1 MKKKRFTIS
10 MKIRIFVVTAVFI
23 VSMSIGL
30 ISYYIGIDR
39 IDNYIKRMTFNT
51 AENYASLVDP
61 EYIAELRK
69 TAETEEFQKLRAEAV
84 DKEDDSIIENYL
96 KEKGLWDKYASTR
109 KEMCNYLDNMEDI
122 KYLYIIVLGDSSA
135 LYDMYLL
142 DDYDN
147 PLTQTGFF
155 DDREPELKGIDTSK
169 TIEPTITTGEWGW
182 LCSAYAPI
190 CDADGNII
198 CHVGCDFDMETI
210 MSQRTSIL
218 LCAIFVP
225 IGITVFMLLL
235 TIVYFRLIF
244 TKPVR
249 RIVEESKK
257 FDPQNYVP
265 DDENET
271 NHYGKAGVIDIYTKK
286 SNEITD
292 IYDIIRATQI
302 SFIDYLDDMAKL
314 EKDKQRYLNILRQ
327 VETENKDKKDQLERV
342 SDKAYRDDLTQVGN
356 KNAYLKKVND
366 LNRSIEKGAG
376 KFAIAMIDLN
386 NLKYINDTFGHE
398 AGDIYINGS
407 CEIVTRTFTH
417 SPLYRVG
424 GDEFVVV
431 LMGEDYRN
439 RDELVSRVR
448 EDFIKSYQNTRVPP
462 PERYAASVGIA
473 VYAEGDTVDTVFKR
487 ADQAM
492 YAEKMLFKMKNGSY
506 R

>member
-1 MKKKRFTIS
+1 MNWYTADTHFGADAKDIL
-10 MKIRIFVVTAVFI
+10 IREMRPFADPDGYTREQVRIWNGQ
-23 VSMSIGL
+23 VS
-30 ISYYIGIDR
+30 
-39 IDNYIKRMTFNT
+39 
-51 AENYASLVDP
+51 P
-61 EYIAELRK
+61 
-69 TAETEEFQKLRAEAV
+69 
-84 DKEDDSIIENYL
+84 DDTVY
-96 KEKGLWDKYASTR
+96 
-109 KEMCNYLDNMEDI
+109 
-122 KYLYIIVLGDSSA
+122 VLGD
-135 LYDMYLL
+135 
-142 DDYDN
+142 
-147 PLTQTGFF
+147 F
-155 DDREPELKGIDTSK
+155 
-169 TIEPTITTGEWGW
+169 
-182 LCSAYAPI
+182 C
-190 CDADGNII
+190 
-198 CHVGCDFDMETI
+198 
-210 MSQRTSIL
+210 
-218 LCAIFVP
+218 
-225 IGITVFMLLL
+225 
-235 TIVYFRLIF
+235 
-244 TKPVR
+244 
-249 RIVEESKK
+249 
-257 FDPQNYVP
+257 NYN
-265 DDENET
+265 D
-271 NHYGKAGVIDIYTKK
+271 
-286 SNEITD
+286 EITD

-398 AGDIYINGS
+398 AGDIYIKGS

-448 EDFIKSYQNTRVPP
+448 EDFIKSYQNKRVPP
-462 PERYAASVGIA
+462 PERYSASVGIA